1 MTSEETNIEKIE
13 KTKSSWSWVPSLY
26 FAEGFAYSIVV
37 LLSVIMYKRMG
48 ISNAD
53 IAFYTSWLYLPW
65 VIKPFWAPLVD
76 VLRTKRYWILV
87 MQLLIGG
94 GLAGVGLTIPMP
106 DFFQFTLIFFW
117 ILAFA
122 ASTHEIAADGFY
134 LLGLRESRQSYFI
147 GFRSSFFRIAIIV
160 GQGLIVVFAGQL
172 ESTLSVS
179 PTEFRVVANPNKFFE
194 ETIKVDSVKAKEL
207 SGMLRV
213 IAKPS
218 YVEISTRPKT
228 KEQVGFYKHFAKS
241 FNIMNGFSRE
251 MLEFPDTTGM
261 QDLVGNVGIVKFVLS
276 KKPSEGSEYF
286 INVDFLEG
294 NEGIKVVEGK
304 ELRFTDKNWNKPAF
318 AVIQLDSTIAKK
330 TISEFTARS
339 QRIPFAWTITFFIL
353 AGLFILLFV
362 YHRLVLP
369 EPDEDKPAGNKR
381 TSSSGKEFFRS
392 FARFFEKK
400 KIILIIVFLLFYNFG
415 EAQLVKLSTPFMLDS
430 RELGGLGLSTSEVGL
445 INGIISAI
453 ALMLGG
459 ILGGILV
466 FRKGLKSLMM
476 PMLIALNAPN
486 LVYVYLAW
494 FQPELIWITYAC
506 VAVESFGYGFGLTFL
521 LMYMINVSD
530 GEYRTSHYALASGF
544 MALGMMIPGML
555 SGIIQEA
562 IGYKFFFIWVL
573 VAAIPG
579 FILAKYIPLEYQFG
593 KKKLTE
599 K

>member
-1 MTSEETNIEKIE
+1 MTSQEINIEKIE
-13 KTKSSWSWVPSLY
+13 KTRSDWGWVPSLN
-26 FAEGFAYSIVV
+26 FAEGFAYSIVA

-53 IAFYTSWLYLPW
+53 IALYTSWLYLPW
-65 VIKPFWAPLVD
+65 VIKPLWAPLVD

-87 MQLLIGG
+87 MQLLIGC

-106 DFFQFTLIFFW
+106 DFFQFTMIFFW
-117 ILAFA
+117 ILAFLS
-122 ASTHEIAADGFY
+122 STHEVAADGFY
-134 LLGLRESRQSYFI
+134 LFGLRESRQSYFI
-147 GFRSSFFRIAIIV
+147 GFRSAFFRIAIIV
-160 GQGLIVVFAGQL
+160 GQGLIVLLAGQL
-172 ESTLSVS
+172 ESTLS
-179 PTEFRVVANPNKFFE
+179 VANPNKFFE

-213 IAKPS
+213 IAKPT

-251 MLEFPDTTGM
+251 MLELPDTTGM

-286 INVDFLEG
+286 INVEFLEG
-294 NEGIKVVEGK
+294 HEGIKVVEGK

-330 TISEFTARS
+330 TISVFTARS
-339 QRIPFAWTITFFIL
+339 QRIPLAWMITFFIL
-353 AGLFILLFV
+353 AGLFVLLFI

-369 EPDEDKPAGNKR
+369 EPDDDKPAGNKR
-381 TSSSGKEFFRS
+381 SSTPGKEFFRS

-400 KIILIIVFLLFYNFG
+400 KIILIILFLLFYNFG
-415 EAQLVKLSTPFMLDS
+415 SAQIVKLSIPFMMDS

-445 INGIISAI
+445 INGIVGAAAI
-453 ALMLGG
+453 MLGG

-466 FRKGLKSLMM
+466 YRKGLKSLMM

-486 LVYVYLAW
+486 VVYVYLAW
-494 FQPELIWITYAC
+494 FQPEILWITYAC

-544 MALGMMIPGML
+544 MALGMMIPGMF